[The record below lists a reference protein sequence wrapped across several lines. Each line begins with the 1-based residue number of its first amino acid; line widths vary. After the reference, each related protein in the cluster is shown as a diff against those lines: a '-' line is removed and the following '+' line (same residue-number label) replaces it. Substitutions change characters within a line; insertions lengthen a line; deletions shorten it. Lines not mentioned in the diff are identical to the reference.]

1 MSGRAGGMG
10 GVGVIPGI
18 GVWISGV
25 FRRYAPDPFVLAL
38 LLTLLTAAL
47 AIAFGYGGADL
58 GVGER
63 AVATLRAWGG
73 LEGPGMWSLLAFSMQ
88 MCLVMV
94 TGHALA
100 ESRPVAR
107 LIRVLADVPRDG
119 RMGAGL
125 VAFVACSA
133 GVVNWGLGLIVGA
146 ILAREVGRALA
157 RRGARFSYPLLA
169 AAGYTTMMVWHG
181 GVSGSAPLSVT
192 TVENAAK
199 SLPATVLA
207 AHAPPSGVWIG
218 LQETLGSR
226 LNLVVTAGLLAIVPL
241 VMAMLCPKG
250 GGEVGVLPRG
260 IEVGGGLSEQRSSDE
275 DGEAG
280 AIPAWLE
287 TSRWPA
293 WILGA
298 ISAAMLALYVRGKGI
313 GTVGLNE
320 INLGALALGL
330 FFHGSMRGYTK
341 AAEDGAKGCVGV
353 ILQFPL
359 YAGIM
364 SMMQQSGLVRLIAE
378 GMVSV
383 ADARSM
389 PVLSFLAAGVV
400 NLFVPSGGGQWAVQ
414 GPIAIETAAATGTPL
429 GKAVMSIAY
438 GDQLTN
444 MLQPFWALPLL
455 AITGVKA
462 REIVGYTACVM
473 VVGGVWM
480 GLMLYIL

>member
-1 MSGRAGGMG
+1 MSGAIA
-10 GVGVIPGI
+10 GVGA
-18 GVWISGV
+18 WISGV
-25 FRRYAPDPFVLAL
+25 FRRCAPDPFVLAL

-47 AIAFGYGGADL
+47 SIGLGYQGEGRDL
-58 GVGER
+58 GER
-63 AVATLRAWGG
+63 GLATMRAWGG

-107 LIRVLADVPRDG
+107 MIRAIAAVPRNG
-119 RMGAGL
+119 RTGAML

-146 ILAREVGRALA
+146 ILAREVGRSLA
-157 RRGARFSYPLLA
+157 KRGAKFNYALLA

-181 GVSGSAPLSVT
+181 GLSGSAPLSVT

-199 SLPATVLA
+199 SLPRDVLA
-207 AHAPPSGVWIG
+207 AHAPPSGAWIG
-218 LQETLGSR
+218 LGETLGSR
-226 LNLVVTAGLLAIVPL
+226 LNLVVTAGLLVIVPL
-241 VMAMLCPKG
+241 VMGLLCS
-250 GGEVGVLPRG
+250 R
-260 IEVGGGLSEQRSSDE
+260 DE
-275 DGEAG
+275 DGTLPRTIAEADVESG
-280 AIPAWLE
+280 SGPAAVESAGRVPEWLE

-293 WILGA
+293 WVLGSIA
-298 ISAAMLALYVRGKGI
+298 AAMLVLYVRSRGL

-320 INLGALALGL
+320 INLAMLALGL
-330 FFHGSMRGYTK
+330 FCHGSMRGYAS

-364 SMMQQSGLVRLIAE
+364 SMMQQAGLVRMIAE

-383 ADARSM
+383 ADERTM
-389 PVLSFLAAGVV
+389 PLMSFVSAGVV

-414 GPIAIETAAATGTPL
+414 GPIALEAASATGTPL

-462 REIVGYTACVM
+462 REIVGYTACAM
-473 VVGGVWM
+473 VVGGVWI
-480 GLMLYIL
+480 GAMLYIL

>member
-1 MSGRAGGMG
+1 MSERL
-10 GVGVIPGI
+10 GVIPGI
-18 GVWISGV
+18 GAWISGV

-47 AIAFGYGGADL
+47 AMVFGYRDAGL
-58 GVGER
+58 GISARGM
-63 AVATLRAWGG
+63 ATLRAWGG

-100 ESRPVAR
+100 ESRPIAR
-107 LIRVLADVPRDG
+107 VIRALADVPRDG
-119 RMGAGL
+119 RAGAAL
-125 VAFVACSA
+125 VAFVACCA

-181 GVSGSAPLSVT
+181 GLSGSAPLSVT

-199 SLPATVLA
+199 SLPAGVLA
-207 AHAPPSGVWIG
+207 VHAPTSGAWIG
-218 LQETLGSR
+218 LDETLGSR
-226 LNLVVTAGLLAIVPL
+226 LNLVVTAGLLVIVPL
-241 VMAMLCPKG
+241 VMGILCPKRG
-250 GGEVGVLPRG
+250 GVGRLPRAL
-260 IEVGGGLSEQRSSDE
+260 EVSDRVCVRDATGDE
-275 DGEAG
+275 EKGG
-280 AIPAWLE
+280 AIPEWLE

-293 WILGA
+293 WVLGA
-298 ISAAMLALYVRGKGI
+298 ISVALLVLYVRSKGI
-313 GTVGLNE
+313 GTIGLNE
-320 INLGALALGL
+320 INLAMLAMGL
-330 FFHGSMRGYTK
+330 FCHGSMRAYTR
-341 AAEDGAKGCVGV
+341 AAEDGARGCVGV

-383 ADARSM
+383 ADARSL
-389 PVLSFLAAGVV
+389 PVFSFLAAGVV

-414 GPIAIETAAATGTPL
+414 GPIAIETASATGTPL

-473 VVGGVWM
+473 VVGGVWIGM
-480 GLMLYIL
+480 MLYIL

>member
-1 MSGRAGGMG
+1 MSGLAGGA
-10 GVGVIPGI
+10 GVIPGI
-18 GVWISGV
+18 GAWISGV

-38 LLTLLTAAL
+38 LLTLVTAAL
-47 AIAFGYGGADL
+47 AVGFGFRGSGL
-58 GVGER
+58 GIDER
-63 AVATLRAWGG
+63 AIATLRAWGG
-73 LEGPGMWSLLAFSMQ
+73 LEGPGMWSLLGFSMQ

-100 ESRPVAR
+100 ESRPIAR
-107 LIRVLADVPRDG
+107 VIRAIAEVPRDG
-119 RMGAGL
+119 RAGAAL

-146 ILAREVGRALA
+146 ILAREVGRSLA
-157 RRGARFSYPLLA
+157 QRGARFSYPLLA

-181 GVSGSAPLSVT
+181 GLSGSAPLSVT

-199 SLPATVLA
+199 SLPASVLA
-207 AHAPPSGVWIG
+207 AYAPASGAWIG

-226 LNLVVTAGLLAIVPL
+226 LNLVVTAGLLVIVPL

-250 GGEVGVLPRG
+250 GGEVGALPRG
-260 IEVGGGLSEQRSSDE
+260 IEEGDSRSEMNARDE
-275 DGEAG
+275 DGTAG
-280 AIPAWLE
+280 AIPEWLE

-293 WILGA
+293 WMLGA
-298 ISAAMLALYVRGKGI
+298 ISVAMLVLYVRGKGI
-313 GTVGLNE
+313 GTIGLNE
-320 INLGALALGL
+320 INLGMLAMGL
-330 FFHGSMRGYTK
+330 FCHGSMRGYTR
-341 AAEDGAKGCVGV
+341 AAEDGARGCVGV

-389 PVLSFLAAGVV
+389 PVFSFLAAGVV

-414 GPIAIETAAATGTPL
+414 GPIAIEAATATGTPL

-455 AITGVKA
+455 AITGVRA

>member
-1 MSGRAGGMG
+1 
-10 GVGVIPGI
+10 VI
-18 GVWISGV
+18 
-25 FRRYAPDPFVLAL
+25 R
-38 LLTLLTAAL
+38 
-47 AIAFGYGGADL
+47 
-58 GVGER
+58 
-63 AVATLRAWGG
+63 
-73 LEGPGMWSLLAFSMQ
+73 
-88 MCLVMV
+88 
-94 TGHALA
+94 ALA
-100 ESRPVAR
+100 E
-107 LIRVLADVPRDG
+107 VPRDG
-119 RMGAGL
+119 RAGAAL

-146 ILAREVGRALA
+146 ILAREVGRSLA

-181 GVSGSAPLSVT
+181 GLSGSAPLSVT

-207 AHAPPSGVWIG
+207 AHAPPSGAWIG

-226 LNLVVTAGLLAIVPL
+226 LNLVVTAGLLVIVPL

-250 GGEVGVLPRG
+250 GGEVGRLPRA
-260 IEVGGGLSEQRSSDE
+260 IEGSERVRGGEAAG
-275 DGEAG
+275 DGARAG
-280 AIPAWLE
+280 AIPEWLE
-287 TSRWPA
+287 TSRGPA
-293 WILGA
+293 WALGA

-313 GTVGLNE
+313 GTIGLNE
-320 INLGALALGL
+320 INLGDAGHGALLSRVDARVHQG
-330 FFHGSMRGYTK
+330 GGGW
-341 AAEDGAKGCVGV
+341 GASGCVGV

-389 PVLSFLAAGVV
+389 PVFSFLAAGVV

-462 REIVGYTACVM
+462 REIVGYTACAM